1 MNWYYAKE
9 GQQAG
14 PIDDAELSRL
24 VTSGAIA
31 GSTLV
36 WREGMAQWQPYQEV
50 WTQGMP
56 DWRTG
61 GAAATPPG
69 LATSSP
75 TPTGI
80 QPTQGPACTVCKKA
94 FAGDD
99 LVLIEGQMVC
109 AICKP
114 TLLQRLK
121 EGGFAGTLDNLSPDA
136 LAQASQARNRSLN
149 AMECLEK
156 SWAFFKKEPGLALA
170 TVIVAYVVM
179 FVGGVI
185 PLLNWLIGF
194 AINGPLMAGMWL
206 VFIRSLRG
214 ESMSVGDVFKG
225 FSTAWMPLVLV
236 NFLTT
241 VLVIL
246 AFLPGF
252 IPMIFFA
259 ITGRL
264 QNNMNPGEVALV
276 AGGVLLFLPAVI
288 YLSLAWIFALP
299 LVIDRNFG
307 AWEAMMTSMRV
318 VNRNLGPLLLLG
330 LLCLA
335 CYILGML
342 ALCVGVLVAGP
353 VIMGALA
360 AAYEELLGSGVNRR

>member
-24 VTSGAIA
+24 VSLKAIV

-50 WTQGMP
+50 WTEGMP
-56 DWRTG
+56 DWRASTPS
-61 GAAATPPG
+61 ATPPG
-69 LATSSP
+69 LTQAPEAAGVPPASSP
-75 TPTGI
+75 S
-80 QPTQGPACTVCKKA
+80 CTVCKIA
-94 FAGDD
+94 FTEED
-99 LVLIEGQMVC
+99 LVVIEGQKVC

-121 EGGFAGTLDNLSPDA
+121 EGGFAGAFDTLSPDA
-136 LAQASQARNRSLN
+136 LVQASLARNRSLN
-149 AMECLEK
+149 AMDCLNQG
-156 SWAFFKKEPGLALA
+156 WAFFRKEPALALA

-179 FVGGVI
+179 FVGGMI
-185 PLLNWLIGF
+185 PLLNWIIGL

-206 VFIRSLRG
+206 VFVRSLRG
-214 ESMSVGDVFKG
+214 EPMSVGDVFKG
-225 FSTAWMPLVLV
+225 FSTAWLPLVLV
-236 NFLTT
+236 NLLTT

-246 AFLPGF
+246 AIIPGL
-252 IPMIFFA
+252 IPMIYFA
-259 ITGRL
+259 IIGRL
-264 QNNMNPGEVALV
+264 PNLNPGEVAV
-276 AGGVLLFLPAVI
+276 VVCGILLFLPAVI
-288 YLSLAWIFALP
+288 YLSLAWIFAFP

-307 AWEAMMTSMRV
+307 AWEAMSTSMRV

-330 LLCLA
+330 VLCLA
-335 CYILGML
+335 CYLLGML
-342 ALCVGVLVAGP
+342 ALCVGILVAGP

>member
-24 VTSGAIA
+24 VSLKAIV

-36 WREGMAQWQPYQEV
+36 WREGMAQWQPYQDV

-56 DWRTG
+56 DWR
-61 GAAATPPG
+61 ASAPSEAPPS
-69 LATSSP
+69 LSAQAPATS
-75 TPTGI
+75 G
-80 QPTQGPACTVCKKA
+80 GPAASGPRCTVCKIA
-94 FAGDD
+94 FTDDD
-99 LVLIEGQMVC
+99 LVIIEGQKVC

-114 TLLQRLK
+114 TLLQRMK
-121 EGGFAGTLDNLSPDA
+121 EGGFTGTFDDLSPDA
-136 LAQASQARNRSLN
+136 LVQASQARNRSLN
-149 AMECLEK
+149 AMECLER
-156 SWAFFKKEPGLALA
+156 SWNFFKKEPGLALA

-185 PLLNWLIGF
+185 PLLNWIIGF
-194 AINGPLMAGMWL
+194 AINGPLLAGMWL

-214 ESMSVGDVFKG
+214 ETMSVGDVFKG

-241 VLVIL
+241 VLVLL

-252 IPMIFFA
+252 IPMIFFG

-264 QNNMNPGEVALV
+264 QNNMNPGEIALV
-276 AGGVLLFLPAVI
+276 VGGVALFLPVVI
-288 YLSLAWIFALP
+288 YLSVAWIFALP
-299 LVIDRNFG
+299 LVIDRNYG
-307 AWEAMMTSMRV
+307 AWEAMTTSMRV
-318 VNRNLGPLLLLG
+318 VNRNLWSLLLLG
-330 LLCLA
+330 LLCMA

-342 ALCVGVLVAGP
+342 ALCIGVLVAGP